1 MSKNGEEVQRGGRQ
15 VGATSERAVGK
26 LLFCFVLLFFTFQ
39 LASFKDRSWEGEV
52 CQTRMAYLLEQGQI
66 EMQEPK
72 K

>member
-1 MSKNGEEVQRGGRQ
+1 MVKRRKEEG
-15 VGATSERAVGK
+15 GK
-26 LLFCFVLLFFTFQ
+26 LGLPQNGQLASFCFVFLLFFTFQ

-52 CQTRMAYLLEQGQI
+52 YQTRMAYLLEQGQI